1 MAAADRVP
9 TPLLGVGVL
18 VPVRLCA
25 LLAEELRA
33 SRTGELRPV
42 RDAALEVAADSTARR
57 LRSSAAGTSLT
68 VEQAAG
74 MLRVSPG
81 FVRRLL
87 RSGELEGE
95 KDAGAWRIQRGE
107 MERRLRDGKRAGA
120 GGGARSASR

>member
-1 MAAADRVP
+1 MAADRVP
-9 TPLLGVGVL
+9 TALLGVGVL

-42 RDAALEVAADSTARR
+42 RDAALEVAADNTTRR

-68 VEQAAG
+68 VGQAAE

-81 FVRRLL
+81 FVRRLVRL
-87 RSGELEGE
+87 GELDGD
-95 KDAGAWRIQRGE
+95 KNAGSWAIPRAAV
-107 MERRLRDGKRAGA
+107 ERRARDGKRARA
-120 GGGARSASR
+120 GGGARPGPG